1 MRNPSPRDLRTRPPN
16 AATWCCTIAACNA
29 RMSSASWSPRARRSS
44 VEPTTSVIMI
54 VSAFAARLR
63 SGKDC
68 LPCCYSAADL
78 PFKLRRRG
86 VATLHTVT
94 GPGIKLIKESLQAT
108 LGLRIGAVVVLI
120 DDLLED
126 RLIRIGMREEGH
138 RGAQLDRVNAAEDV
152 LCGESAV
159 RGDDLGALD
168 QPWPSTG
175 CAR

>member
-1 MRNPSPRDLRTRPPN
+1 M
-16 AATWCCTIAACNA
+16 
-29 RMSSASWSPRARRSS
+29 
-44 VEPTTSVIMI
+44 
-54 VSAFAARLR
+54 
-63 SGKDC
+63 
-68 LPCCYSAADL
+68 
-78 PFKLRRRG
+78 
-86 VATLHTVT
+86 HTVT

-108 LGLRIGAVVVLI
+108 LGLRIRAVVVLI

-126 RLIRIGMREEGH
+126 RLIRIGVREEGH
-138 RGAQLDRVNAAEDV
+138 RGAQLDCVNAAEDV